1 MSDKKSFSECSDTVG
16 RIVIVVMVASIL
28 IGLCYLMYLSHVSY
42 KQQRDAIDMIMTMN
56 RMENMNNQDYENCYR
71 VEAIIFKQT
80 TNETTIIQYS
90 IPVVEALS
98 TSASLSTGSVE
109 GQQHVTLKVYDI
121 LGKEVATLVNRQQRP
136 GNYKVEFDPGRLV
149 SGIYIYR
156 LKAGSFEQSRKM
168 ILLR

>member
-1 MSDKKSFSECSDTVG
+1 MNMSDKKSFSECSDTVG

-90 IPVVEALS
+90 DIFVDDWEAVKFGMLMNNYS
-98 TSASLSTGSVE
+98 NRDNITRL
-109 GQQHVTLKVYDI
+109 DI
-121 LGKEVATLVNRQQRP
+121 DIIQCACDIKQ
-136 GNYKVEFDPGRLV
+136 
-149 SGIYIYR
+149 
-156 LKAGSFEQSRKM
+156 
-168 ILLR
+168 